1 MAAKTQ
7 IVDEQDLIGML
18 SGINVTVL
26 AGGVGGA
33 KLADGLA
40 RVIPL
45 ENLTIIVNT
54 GDDLSHL
61 GLTICPDLDTVMYTL
76 AGVAN
81 DDTGWGR
88 RGESWRTMEEVSQL
102 GGVDWFSLGDLDLAT
117 HLMRTHM
124 LDDGYT
130 LTEVTT
136 HLCNKFGV
144 HVNLLPMSDM
154 PAPTTIISDEGE
166 LPFQTWFVK
175 QAWQPRVR
183 EITLPSGIRTTSQVA
198 TALSETQLLI
208 IAPSNPFVSIDPI
221 LNCYPIREMVDDL
234 PEPVVV
240 VSPIIAG
247 KAVKGPAAKM
257 MAELGMP
264 VSSLAIA
271 SYYDSLIDL
280 FVYDASDKDIPDQPE
295 LRTFQTDTIMITR
308 SDRHRLA
315 MEIMSHCAELLD
327 L

>member
-1 MAAKTQ
+1 MEDKTQ
-7 IVDEQDLIGML
+7 IVDEQELIGML

-33 KLADGLA
+33 KLADGMA
-40 RVIPL
+40 RVIPP

-54 GDDLSHL
+54 GDDFSHL

-81 DDTGWGR
+81 DDSGWGR
-88 RGESWRTMEEVSQL
+88 QGESWRTMKEVSQL
-102 GGVDWFSLGDLDLAT
+102 GGEDWFSLGDLDLAT
-117 HLMRTHM
+117 HLTRTHM
-124 LDDGYT
+124 LGNGYT

-144 HVNLLPMSDM
+144 HVNLLPMSDL

-175 QAWQPRVR
+175 QAWQPRVK

-198 TALSETQLLI
+198 TALSKTQLLI

-234 PEPVVV
+234 PELVVV
-240 VSPIIAG
+240 VSPIVAG

-257 MAELGMP
+257 MAEMGMP
-264 VSSLAIA
+264 VSSAAIA
-271 SYYDSLIDL
+271 SHYDSLIDL
-280 FVYDASDKDIPDQPE
+280 FVFDIGDKDVPDRSS
-295 LRTFQTDTIMITR
+295 LRTYQTDTIMITPN
-308 SDRHRLA
+308 DRRRLA
-315 MEIMSHCAELLD
+315 LEIMSHCAELLD